1 MAQRVVYDEK
11 TGRIKEI
18 LSEQEYEEKYGNGCL
33 KKILFYLFVII
44 VIAYFASTDYDNSS
58 TSKKQTEP
66 IQHESQRQFTREMS
80 LQNVYK
86 VENKEKDFTDVEEKG
101 IADSLIPETPQER
114 LPEAEQPDEIPFV
127 SNDDT
132 EGKSGPDAKEYTIE

>member
-44 VIAYFASTDYDNSS
+44 VIAYFASTDYNCS

-66 IQHESQRQFTREMS
+66 IQHESQRQSTRELS
-80 LQNVYK
+80 PQNVYK
-86 VENKEKDFTDVEEKG
+86 VENKEKDVIGTEEQG
-101 IADSLIPETPQER
+101 IADPLTPETPQER
-114 LPEAEQPDEIPFV
+114 LPEAEQPDEIPFA
-127 SNDDT
+127 SNNDT
-132 EGKSGPDAKEYTIE
+132 EGKSEPDSQEDAIE

>member
-44 VIAYFASTDYDNSS
+44 VIAYFASTDYNGS

-66 IQHESQRQFTREMS
+66 IQHESQRQSTRELS
-80 LQNVYK
+80 PQNVYK
-86 VENKEKDFTDVEEKG
+86 VENKEKNVIGTEEQG
-101 IADSLIPETPQER
+101 IADPLTPETPQER
-114 LPEAEQPDEIPFV
+114 LPEAEQPDEIPFA
-127 SNDDT
+127 SNNDT
-132 EGKSGPDAKEYTIE
+132 EGKSEPDSQEDAIE